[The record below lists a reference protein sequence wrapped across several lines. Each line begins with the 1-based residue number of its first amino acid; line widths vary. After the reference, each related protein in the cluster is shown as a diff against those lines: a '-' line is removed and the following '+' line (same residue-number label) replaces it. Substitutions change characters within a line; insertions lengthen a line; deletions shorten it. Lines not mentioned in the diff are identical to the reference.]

1 MPVQAIYQNGLA
13 GYVETRWGDYTAI
26 SADPDGVSSWTLAE
40 YPVDGADY
48 RLSSAHLLSGATS
61 PPPGC
66 TATTVGVK
74 VCSPAAGATLNSPVQ
89 ISAASLGTARITGM
103 KAYANGVNVAT
114 STSATL
120 SAQVTLANATYT
132 LVVKAWDST
141 GKVYQT
147 TETIT
152 VGPGTAPCSITTV
165 GVKIC
170 SPAAGASA
178 TSPVQI
184 TAASNGANKIT
195 GMKAYANGVN
205 IATSTSSALS
215 AKVTLAPGTY
225 TLVVKGWESTG
236 VVHQSSE
243 TFTVH

>member
-1 MPVQAIYQNGLA
+1 
-13 GYVETRWGDYTAI
+13 
-26 SADPDGVSSWTLAE
+26 
-40 YPVDGADY
+40 
-48 RLSSAHLLSGATS
+48 
-61 PPPGC
+61 
-66 TATTVGVK
+66 
-74 VCSPAAGATLNSPVQ
+74 
-89 ISAASLGTARITGM
+89 M

-114 STSATL
+114 STSASLT
-120 SAQVTLANATYT
+120 AQVALANATYT

-147 TETIT
+147 TETFT
-152 VGPGTAPCSITTV
+152 VGPVTAPCSITTV

-170 SPAAGASA
+170 SPTAGASV

-184 TAASNGANKIT
+184 TAASKGANKIT
-195 GMKAYANGVN
+195 GMKAYANGANV
-205 IATSTSSALS
+205 ATSTSGTLS
-215 AKVTLAPGTY
+215 AKVTLPPGTY